1 MKSKNPIA
9 GLFARSPFKPMQQ
22 HMDVVNDCVALTPAL
37 FDALIAGDKTAL
49 TETQEAIFAKEHEA
63 DGIKHDV
70 RLHLPRSLFLP
81 VDRRDLLEVLEVQDA
96 IADTAQDIAGLL
108 LQREMTVPDDMQ
120 ADLIQL
126 VRRCVDAC
134 AQSKAIIGELDELVE
149 TGFRGPEADRVEEMV
164 EELNRIETETDDLAI
179 ALAQRLFQ
187 QEDAMSPVSVMFWYR
202 LIQWIGNIAD
212 NAEKVGDRL
221 LLLIAR

>member
-1 MKSKNPIA
+1 MKSTNPIA
-9 GLFARSPFKPMQQ
+9 ALFARSPFKPMQQ
-22 HMDVVNDCVALTPAL
+22 HMDVVNDCVALVPAL

-49 TETQEAIFAKEHEA
+49 TETREAIFAKESEA
-63 DGIKHDV
+63 DRIKHEV

-120 ADLIQL
+120 ADLTQL

-179 ALAQRLFQ
+179 ALAQSLFK